1 MKKWSIEDSREMYN
15 IKGWGA
21 SYFDINEEGN
31 VSVSPCKDEAQID
44 LREIVDELSLRDV
57 TPPLLLRF
65 PTFLSEPLLIVA
77 LVVRNPDNK
86 LIRRIPIHH
95 R

>member
-1 MKKWSIEDSREMYN
+1 MKKWSIEDSLEMYN

-65 PTFLSEPLLIVA
+65 PDIL
-77 LVVRNPDNK
+77 DN
-86 LIRRIPIHH
+86 RIEKTANCFKRAAEEYEYMEHH
-95 R
+95 FII

>member
-57 TPPLLLRF
+57 TPPAAAQIPRYPRQPYREDRQLLQ
-65 PTFLSEPLLIVA
+65 A
-77 LVVRNPDNK
+77 GG
-86 LIRRIPIHH
+86 
-95 R
+95 